1 MTIIDTYH
9 EIKALFDKMNG
20 TFDIELWERYA
31 NGISGELLKKCRDD
45 SRDYDFET
53 DVVPVIEQ
61 AMTNCAKLDLAHTSF
76 LRAIKN
82 IDKRIEE
89 VLGTDLQADIVFY
102 VGLCNGAGWATKL
115 HGKSAVLL
123 GVEKIIELDWCDDES
138 MTALVYHELGHIWHF
153 SLNDISKQYSHSVVK
168 LFCEGVAMYFEQLI
182 LGDFNHYH
190 QNKNGWLDWCQT
202 NRTVIKSEFSRRVST
217 NESTQDF
224 FGDWCNY
231 QGYSDVGYYLGCEF
245 VKWLVQRYSF
255 VEIAKLNYN
264 AVIKDFHNFAV

>member
-9 EIKALFDKMNG
+9 EIIALFNEMNG
-20 TFDIELWERYA
+20 TFNIDLWERYA
-31 NGISGELLKKCRDD
+31 SGISSELLKKCKDD
-45 SRDYDFET
+45 SRDHTFDT
-53 DVVPVIEQ
+53 QVAPVVEQ
-61 AMTNCAKLDLAHTSF
+61 AMANRAKLDLAHSSF
-76 LRAIKN
+76 LRATEN
-82 IDKRIEE
+82 ICKRIED
-89 VLGTDLQADIVFY
+89 VIGTDLQADIVFY
-102 VGLCNGAGWATKL
+102 VGLCNGAGWATKFN
-115 HGKSAVLL
+115 GKPAVLL

-138 MTALVYHELGHIWHF
+138 MTALVYHELGHLWHF
-153 SLNDISKQYSHSVVK
+153 SLHDVSKQYSHSIVK

-182 LGDFNHYH
+182 LGDFNHFH
-190 QNKNGWLDWCQT
+190 QNKNGYLGWYQA
-202 NRTVIKSEFSRRVST
+202 NMAEIKSEFFRRVSA

-264 AVIKDFHNFAV
+264 AVIKEFHNFAV